1 MKGDWALQ
9 EWYPNYRKKASTSE
23 GGDEEEADSKDAA
36 EPKEQKT
43 ATA

>member
-9 EWYPNYRKKASTSE
+9 EWYPNYRRKSSTSE
-23 GGDEEEADSKDAA
+23 GAEDEGKEEGPSAKN
-36 EPKEQKT
+36 EKT